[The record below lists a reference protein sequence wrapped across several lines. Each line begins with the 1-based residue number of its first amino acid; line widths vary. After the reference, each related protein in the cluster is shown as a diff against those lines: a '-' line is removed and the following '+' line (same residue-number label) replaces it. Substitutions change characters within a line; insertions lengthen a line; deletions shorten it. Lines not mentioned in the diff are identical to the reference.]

1 VTVGMAIALV
11 RRRGR
16 ASKPGLCSLN
26 KAEQKVELK
35 STGAITKAI
44 ESENWTAA
52 KKALLA
58 SFGKASQAEQLAV
71 SALSGA
77 PSNVKAAGCG
87 HDQVRREREDD
98 HSEVQQR
105 NPVRDLREAATQS
118 PQGGQRRDSQP
129 VAWLPHIRAP
139 ADDRP
144 NSKAPLASPLC
155 SLTHSPVAF
164 VAREQWSTFAS
175 GRPTGRTA

>member
-1 VTVGMAIALV
+1 
-11 RRRGR
+11 
-16 ASKPGLCSLN
+16 LN

-77 PSNVKAAGCG
+77 PSNVKAAGAVMIRFAG
-87 HDQVRREREDD
+87 
-98 HSEVQQR
+98 SEKTIIQKSNSATQFETSV
-105 NPVRDLREAATQS
+105 EAATQS
-118 PQGGQRRDSQP
+118 PKVASAEIPSRL
-129 VAWLPHIRAP
+129 AWLPHIRAP